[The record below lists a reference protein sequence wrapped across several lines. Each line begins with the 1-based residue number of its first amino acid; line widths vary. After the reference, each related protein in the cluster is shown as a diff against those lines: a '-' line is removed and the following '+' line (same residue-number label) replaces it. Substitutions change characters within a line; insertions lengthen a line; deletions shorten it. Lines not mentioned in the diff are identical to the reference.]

1 MERFPPWKSATRM
14 GLAPTP
20 LPPACL
26 RGTARPR
33 RATGLGQAEGPR
45 GLALHAVDLCRRKL
59 ARLFDELLE
68 LRHASNLTK
77 TVARRG
83 PRATACLPGG
93 VPTASDARGSAA
105 PSPAHGLKVP
115 LSSARSAAGRPQ
127 GRRRSPE
134 DQDVGVDVRSVG
146 PHDGAQLLVHAD
158 GPKEGGVLPDWL
170 EHRTVQVRP
179 KVDLSGRA
187 VGQREAHSEAP
198 ERLDA
203 TNPDHTV
210 MLLQASKGQRGG
222 RLTRRSCP
230 AASPPPRTWS
240 IRVAC
245 PSGSGSRVQTMIP
258 ECSGERR
265 ADDELP
271 PVEGQDRAPEPSGF
285 GKDVLVP
292 NTLVS

>member
-1 MERFPPWKSATRM
+1 MS
-14 GLAPTP
+14 G
-20 LPPACL
+20 C
-26 RGTARPR
+26 PR
-33 RATGLGQAEGPR
+33 QT
-45 GLALHAVDLCRRKL
+45 HD
-59 ARLFDELLE
+59 
-68 LRHASNLTK
+68 
-77 TVARRG
+77 RG
-83 PRATACLPGG
+83 PRTPRQARPYGPGRKPG
-93 VPTASDARGSAA
+93 RWGGGEEQRSSTSPTSS
-105 PSPAHGLKVP
+105 
-115 LSSARSAAGRPQ
+115 LSSGGSAAGRPK

-134 DQDVGVDVRSVG
+134 DQDVRVDVRSVG
-146 PHDGAQLLVHAD
+146 PHDGAELLVHAD
-158 GPKEGGVLPDWL
+158 RPKEGCVLPNGL

-179 KVDLSGRA
+179 KVHLSGRA

-271 PVEGQDRAPEPSGF
+271 PIEGQDRAPEPSGF

-292 NTLVS
+292 NTLVGEPRLIRRQHVVTTGTERRHNLLGEILVREESGQGSSRFVLADLL